1 MIAAATKKKV
11 AVFSTRL
18 SSDVFRELASAR
30 LSDVFAERT
39 SVHGTLVLV
48 HGVGIL
54 YVGKSGTGKSECA
67 LDLVTRGHALIS
79 DDVVHLTRAGG
90 RLIGE
95 CNEILG
101 HHVEIRGVGIV
112 NIKELCGLQSVHSR
126 SSVDVQVELAEWN
139 REEQGDRYGRADAT
153 VSLLGVSIPHIR
165 LPVSPGKNISA
176 ISEILALRIKS
187 SRNGKSSIKQ
197 FDKKLILQM
206 HNSSG
211 LSGRECIERIGPA
224 AFRKDAE

>member
-1 MIAAATKKKV
+1 MISAATKKKV
-11 AVFSTRL
+11 AVFSTKL
-18 SSDVFRELASAR
+18 SADVFRERASAY
-30 LSDVFAERT
+30 LGSVFAERT

-48 HGVGIL
+48 HGVGVL

-67 LDLVTRGHALIS
+67 LDLITRGHTLVS
-79 DDVVHLTRAGG
+79 DDVVHLTRARG

-101 HHVEIRGVGIV
+101 HHMEIRGVGIV
-112 NIKELCGLQSVHSR
+112 NIKELCGLRSVRSR
-126 SSVDVQVELAEWN
+126 SRVDVQVELIEWN
-139 REEQGDRYGRADAT
+139 SEEQSGRNGWADAT
-153 VSLLGVSIPHIR
+153 VSLLGVSIPRIK

-197 FDKKLILQM
+197 FEKKLILQM
-206 HNSSG
+206 HNSPRPSG
-211 LSGRECIERIGPA
+211 TSCVEHTGPA
-224 AFRKDAE
+224 ASRKDAE